1 MWTSNV
7 VQYGK
12 KNTYDTIVL
21 ETTINCTYNVNV
33 PKKKS
38 QKNADTNIEDSVRYK
53 AEKVVKLF
61 QLADFYKKIQA
72 KTVGGKYSFNVNI
85 WTM

>member
-1 MWTSNV
+1 MAAHNYKQ
-7 VQYGK
+7 QY
-12 KNTYDTIVL
+12 NI
-21 ETTINCTYNVNV
+21 NV

-53 AEKVVKLF
+53 AEQAGQLF
-61 QLADFYKKIQA
+61 QLANFCKKLQA

-85 WTM
+85 